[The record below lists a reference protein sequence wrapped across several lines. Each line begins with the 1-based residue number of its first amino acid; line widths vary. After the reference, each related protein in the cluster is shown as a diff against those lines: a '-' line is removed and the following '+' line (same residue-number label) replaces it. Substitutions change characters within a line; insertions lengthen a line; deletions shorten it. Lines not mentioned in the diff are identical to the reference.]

1 MLNSRAR
8 RLFPWRS
15 LWALLLI
22 TVSLPLT
29 AAQAPTA
36 KIASDTAT
44 KYERG
49 LLWRVESPGVA
60 PSFLFGTLHSDDPRI
75 TRLPAPVRQAF
86 DGAKSLTLE
95 LLLDAGAMASM
106 AERMFY
112 TDGRTLPGVVGAEL
126 YARAREVLREEGVP
140 DVGLERQ
147 KPWVVVMM
155 LSMPRPKH
163 GPFLDALLQAQA
175 TEQRKPV
182 YGLETIAEQLA
193 VFDDMAQADQVMLL
207 KETLASHKQMRA
219 LLEELTQSY
228 LARDL
233 GQLMR
238 VADRYRPADSR
249 VYDRLMQR
257 LLADRNRIMAE
268 RMVPRLKEGNAFI
281 AIGAAHLPGANG
293 VLDRLERAGYRL
305 HAVY

>member
-1 MLNSRAR
+1 MFLH
-8 RLFPWRS
+8 WRP

-22 TVSLPLT
+22 AVSLPLT
-29 AAQAPTA
+29 AEQAPTA
-36 KIASDTAT
+36 KVANDAAT

-60 PSFLFGTLHSDDPRI
+60 PSFVFGTLHSDDPRI

-86 DGAKSLTLE
+86 DGAKSFTLE
-95 LLLDAGAMASM
+95 LVLDADAFAAM

-112 TDGRTLPGVVGAEL
+112 TDGRTLPGVAGPEL
-126 YARAREVLREEGVP
+126 YARAREVLREAGVP

-175 TEQRKPV
+175 TEQGKAV

-193 VFDDMAQADQVMLL
+193 VFDDMAQADQVTLL

-238 VADRYRPADSR
+238 VADRHRPADSR

-257 LLADRNRIMAE
+257 LLVDRNRKMTE
-268 RMVPRLKEGNAFI
+268 RMAPRLKEGNAFI